1 MNMRNWSSR
10 SRLLWEAPGDP
21 APGGTPASDPPPDP
35 APQAEAVDLSFIPE
49 TFHVDGKPDLDKFKE
64 HYGKLVEPSVA
75 PDSYEY
81 VVPADMDFT
90 SLGVPEGI
98 TLDFDLQDPAM
109 QPLLGEL
116 TETLKGIGAPAEMG
130 GKIGGLLAKYE
141 ASKLGAAMEA
151 QKQEFAKLGTP
162 DQANQRIAAVVRA
175 METRLSAEEAQALQG
190 ATRSAPAMMALEKLL
205 GPRNSTT
212 PTPTPEEQADDGGL
226 SSRYPTSRTK

>member
-1 MNMRNWSSR
+1 VAAAPVG
-10 SRLLWEAPGDP
+10 EA
-21 APGGTPASDPPPDP
+21 
-35 APQAEAVDLSFIPE
+35 APQAEAFDLSFIPE
-49 TFHVDGKPDLDKFKE
+49 SFHVDGKPDLEKFKE

-75 PDSYEY
+75 PDKYDY
-81 VVPADMDFT
+81 VVPADMDF
-90 SLGVPEGI
+90 SALGLPEGMA
-98 TLDFDLQDPAM
+98 LDFNLEDPTM

-116 TETLKGIGAPAEMG
+116 SETLKGIGAPAEMG

-141 ASKLGAAMEA
+141 ATKLTAAIEA

-162 DQANQRIAAVVRA
+162 EQANQRITSVVRA
-175 METRLSAEEAQALQG
+175 METRLTADEAQALQA

-212 PTPTPEEQADDGGL
+212 PTPQPEEAANDGGL